1 MISKAERTLNHVI
14 LAVVAILVIFPVI
27 WFVLTALSPEASGR
41 IDLTRITWSNFVTAW
56 QAGDFGQAMIA
67 SAVITIGSV
76 VGQTLFAVL
85 SGYGFGVLGVVGQKF
100 IFPIILLGLMVS
112 SEVFIIP
119 LYYQFQ
125 AIGLTDSWLGLI
137 IIQIGMGVPF
147 GVFWMRATFR
157 AVPRSMIE
165 AAQIDGAHSWRIL
178 WGILFPIAR
187 PAVFTLI
194 LLSFMW
200 TWNDFFLSLVFI
212 ADPSKQPAT
221 LALGVFQGQHSIDVN
236 LLAAGSLIV
245 ALPVLILYVF
255 FQRHFIQGVITGAIK
270 E

>member
-1 MISKAERTLNHVI
+1 MISHSERALNHTVLVI
-14 LAVVAILVIFPVI
+14 VSILVVFPVI
-27 WFVLTALSPEASGR
+27 WFVLTSLSPSTTGQ
-41 IDLTRITWSNFVTAW
+41 IDLTHLTFSNFPSAW
-56 QAGDFGQAMIA
+56 QVGNFAPAMWA
-67 SAVITIGSV
+67 STVITVGSV
-76 VGQTLFAVL
+76 LGQVLLAIL
-85 SGYGFGVLGVVGQKF
+85 SGYGFGILGVVGQKI
-100 IFPIILLGLMVS
+100 IFPIILVGLMVS

-157 AVPRSMIE
+157 AIPKALIE

-178 WGILFPIAR
+178 WGVLMPIAR
-187 PAVFTLI
+187 PSVFTLA

-200 TWNDFFLSLVFI
+200 TWNDFFLSLIFI
-212 ADPSKQPAT
+212 SDPTKQPAT
-221 LALGVFQGQHSIDVN
+221 LALGVFQGQRTVDISH
-236 LLAAGSLIV
+236 LAAGALIV

-255 FQRHFIQGVITGAIK
+255 FQRHFIQGVINGALK